1 MSDGI
6 VKMSFE
12 AHELVNFKSKKG
24 GNAYVELQLNPKEI
38 SMNYSIT
45 QNDSGGA
52 AGDSTPGMPQFTYV
66 SPSLDI
72 ETYIDTTGVLN
83 TTTHPLYESTTVQ
96 DYVKLLKEVVYDY
109 IDATHG
115 PPYVKIEWGDVNMST
130 SNNESERENKFFK
143 GQLEKLNI
151 TYELFSKSGEP
162 VRAKLSLSFKAVT
175 DPAARPTGQSP
186 DLTHF
191 HQVQIGDNLSMLS
204 NKIYGRPDFY
214 MQLAKVNNLS
224 SVYQMVAGERIIIPP
239 LEKSSR

>member
-6 VKMSFE
+6 TKMTFSAFQ
-12 AHELVNFKSKKG
+12 LMTFSTPKK
-24 GNAYVELQLNPKEI
+24 EPHTISLQLNPKEI

-52 AGDSTPGMPQFTYV
+52 TGDSTAGMPQFTYV

-72 ETYIDTTGVLN
+72 ETYVDETGVLN
-83 TTTHPLYESTTVQ
+83 KEAHPLDGETVEQ
-96 DYVKLLKEVVYDY
+96 YITKLKAVVYDY

-115 PPYVKIEWGDVNMST
+115 PPYVKVDWGDVNMST
-130 SNNESERENKFFK
+130 SNKEGEKGKSFK

-151 TYELFSKSGEP
+151 TYELFSKTGKP
-162 VRAKLSLSFKAVT
+162 IRAKISMSFKAVT
-175 DPAARPTGQSP
+175 DPAVRPTGQSP

-224 SVYQMVAGERIIIPP
+224 SVYQMLAGERIIIPP